1 MSSRYLVT
9 GGCGSIGSALVKR
22 LALKGNTV
30 CSFDHNED
38 GLFNQIL
45 SMPANIKNN
54 VKTFVGDKTKK
65 DLKQISPLVDKINQY
80 QKDFESLNH
89 DKLRKKTEEFK
100 SRLFDKNKIL
110 FVQGIRGQ
118 GVVEVYSIIGNKIV
132 EMNIG
137 DLSNARI
144 PIYLK
149 SGHMYIVRIRD
160 QKNNLRTFKILAS

>member
-1 MSSRYLVT
+1 MQKITFFITLLFFFQNGSAVVSSSDTTNTYLVEET
-9 GGCGSIGSALVKR
+9 P
-22 LALKGNTV
+22 TV
-30 CSFDHNED
+30 
-38 GLFNQIL
+38 I
-45 SMPANIKNN
+45 
-54 VKTFVGDKTKK
+54 
-65 DLKQISPLVDKINQY
+65 Y
-80 QKDFESLNH
+80 
-89 DKLRKKTEEFK
+89 
-100 SRLFDKNKIL
+100 KNKTL

-149 SGHMYIVRIRD
+149 GGHMYIVRIRD

>member
-1 MSSRYLVT
+1 MLINFINYHKFVINCIKIYSVLHKITFFILFLFFSQNGAAVVSSSDTTNTYLVEET
-9 GGCGSIGSALVKR
+9 P
-22 LALKGNTV
+22 TV
-30 CSFDHNED
+30 
-38 GLFNQIL
+38 I
-45 SMPANIKNN
+45 
-54 VKTFVGDKTKK
+54 
-65 DLKQISPLVDKINQY
+65 Y
-80 QKDFESLNH
+80 
-89 DKLRKKTEEFK
+89 
-100 SRLFDKNKIL
+100 KNKIL